1 MACAC
6 SARSIIFPQ
15 PPVAQHDVAGGTAA
29 ASRRSQIDRPADLRR
44 APARANQRGMRI
56 ALFEPEI
63 AGNVGA
69 ILRLGACLGAAVDI
83 IEPMGFEWD
92 DRRVRR
98 AAMDYIDHV
107 TIARHAS
114 FDAFSEVRGAGRLVL
129 FTTRSSQSIYDFQ
142 FRADDVLL
150 FGKESAGVPATVAD
164 ACHARVR
171 IPMLPQVRSM
181 NLASSAALALGEALR
196 QTGTLPSSPS

>member
-1 MACAC
+1 
-6 SARSIIFPQ
+6 
-15 PPVAQHDVAGGTAA
+15 
-29 ASRRSQIDRPADLRR
+29 
-44 APARANQRGMRI
+44 MRI

-69 ILRLGACLGAAVDI
+69 VLRLGACLGTPVDL
-83 IEPMGFEWD
+83 IEPFGFAWD

-107 TIARHAS
+107 TLARHAD
-114 FDAFSEVRGAGRLVL
+114 FTALQDAVGSQRLVL
-129 FTTRSSQSIYDFQ
+129 FTTKGSQSIYDFT
-142 FRADDVLL
+142 FRPDDVLL
-150 FGKESAGVPATVAD
+150 FGKESGGVPASVAEVC
-164 ACHARVR
+164 AARVR

-196 QTGTLPSSPS
+196 QTGQLPG